1 MRRSRRSWC
10 QRGPKPTTCSFW
22 QERLSTTPRWNI
34 CTISRIAPSKPGIP
48 VSWLGQTAS
57 VACRITL
64 CPIAYNTKKVPSHS
78 PEDARWCP
86 NTASVYRPNQI
97 ERSAAMPA
105 SIFVADDE
113 PVLLNALVKRLSQ
126 GQHQV
131 KGFKSGDE
139 LLAAV
144 EQGFP
149 DLILLDLKMPGRS
162 GIEILEALRKKSQD
176 AMVVILTAYG
186 NVEAAVEAMKLGAY
200 DFIIKTVD
208 LKMVDPVVNRALENL
223 ALRRQ
228 VAGAAKDK
236 SHH

>member
-10 QRGPKPTTCSFW
+10 RRGPKPTICSFW
-22 QERLSTTPRWNI
+22 RERLSITPRWNI

-48 VSWLGQTAS
+48 VSLSGQTAS
-57 VACRITL
+57 GASRITRW
-64 CPIAYNTKKVPSHS
+64 PIASKPRKVPSRSHD
-78 PEDARWCP
+78 DARLP
-86 NTASVYRPNQI
+86 KHRVNIQTEQI

-105 SIFVADDE
+105 SIYVADDE

-126 GQHQV
+126 SQHQV
-131 KGFKSGDE
+131 KAFKSGDE

-144 EQGFP
+144 EQGLP
-149 DLILLDLKMPGRS
+149 DLILLDLKMPGRT

-186 NVEAAVEAMKLGAY
+186 TVEEAVEAMKLGAY

-208 LKMVDPVVNRALENL
+208 LQLVDTVVNRALEHL

-228 VAGAAKDK
+228 VASVAKEK
-236 SHH
+236 AGH